1 MDRLKGKVAIVTG
14 ASSGFGRGI
23 AMAYA
28 AQGASVVVS
37 DIHEAPNQGGFE
49 GNAQLTTVAV
59 ITETGGKAQ
68 YVACDVTKQ
77 DRVANLVKETVRLY
91 GGLDCVFHA
100 KRTAIPGQSES

>member
-37 DIHEAPNQGGFE
+37 DVHEAPNQ
-49 GNAQLTTVAV
+49 VAS
-59 ITETGGKAQ
+59 K
-68 YVACDVTKQ
+68 VT
-77 DRVANLVKETVRLY
+77 RN
-91 GGLDCVFHA
+91 
-100 KRTAIPGQSES
+100 